1 VRILVLGGDGYL
13 GWPAAMY
20 LSVRG
25 HEVHAV
31 DSYFRR
37 RAHRSAGTDSL
48 TPILDALPPRA
59 EAWRQ
64 VTGYRVGVTEGDLCD
79 WTLVQ
84 RVFLEFRPEAVLH
97 LAQVASA
104 PYSVVARDHAVFTHY
119 NNLTATLNVLWAIR
133 DLAPDA
139 HLVKVGSLAAYG
151 SPNVDIE
158 EGLLPV
164 RHEGREDLLPF
175 PARPGSWYHA
185 TQAHDEANV
194 RLACEVWGLRATVL
208 RQGTVYG
215 VDTEETR
222 IDRRLLTRFDYD
234 EVFGTVL
241 NRFCVQA
248 VVGHPLTVY
257 GRGGQTRGF
266 VNLVDALRGYELA
279 LLDPPPPGELRTLN
293 QFTELYSVRA
303 LAELVQRAA
312 EGYGLEVR
320 VDHLD
325 NPRVE
330 AEEHHYGAK
339 HGRLLEAGLDPHY
352 LSEPFLQSVFA
363 RVEEFRDRVVTRA
376 IMPRVRWRPA
386 R

>member
-1 VRILVLGGDGYL
+1 MRILVLGGDGYL

-20 LSVRG
+20 FSVRG

-31 DSYFRR
+31 DNYFRR

-79 WTLVQ
+79 WSLVQ

-97 LAQVASA
+97 LGQVASA
-104 PYSVVARDHAVFTHY
+104 PYSVVGRDHAVFTLY

-133 DLAPDA
+133 DLAPEA
-139 HLVKVGSLAAYG
+139 HLVKVGSLSALG
-151 SPNVDIE
+151 TPNVDVE

-164 RHEGREDLLPF
+164 RHEGREDRLPF
-175 PARPGSWYHA
+175 PARPTSWYHA
-185 TQAHDEANV
+185 AEAHDEANV
-194 RLACEVWGLRATVL
+194 RLACETWGLRATVL

-234 EVFGTVL
+234 GVFGTVL

-248 VVGHPLTVY
+248 VIGHPLTVY

-266 VNLVDALRGYELA
+266 LNLVDALRGYELA
-279 LLDPPPPGELRTLN
+279 VRSTPEAGALRTFN
-293 QFTELYSVRA
+293 QFTELFSVND
-303 LAELVQRAA
+303 LAELVRRAG

-320 VDHLD
+320 VEHLE

-330 AEEHHYGAK
+330 AEEHDYGAK
-339 HGRLLEAGLDPHY
+339 HAGLLDAGLDPHY
-352 LSEPFLQSVFA
+352 LSEPFLHSVFA
-363 RVEEFRDRVVTRA
+363 RVEEFRDRVVTQA
-376 IMPRVRWRPA
+376 ILPRVRWRPA